1 MVTMSFFFSFFITYL
16 SNASCFIHIKPI
28 SIESPGVT
36 RLLRDSGTTLGSVY
50 TMPEVAFQE
59 SKLRGGNR
67 SLSEHA
73 RLTLYIWIFFLG
85 LGRTPSP
92 ICINKKAK
100 NKTKH
105 TPPPQI
111 SSHYKPIYYKPITM
125 DCKITNSNEK
135 SSNIYTSLS
144 TKRKKTDLQFLAAS
158 ANRFDFLA
166 LCMTSTILG
175 NECVSTM
182 FIYTSADLQMIVSW
196 PLSKYNL
203 RPYAHYWTRKHWLIS
218 NQK

>member
-16 SNASCFIHIKPI
+16 SNVSCFIHIKPI

-105 TPPPQI
+105 PPQI

-125 DCKITNSNEK
+125 DCTITNSNEK
-135 SSNIYTSLS
+135 ILKYIYFLVNEKVKDRLAVSCCLRKSFWLLGTLHDLYYSRKWMCIYYVYIHVCWPTNDRVVTSIKIQSTSLCS
-144 TKRKKTDLQFLAAS
+144 LLDS
-158 ANRFDFLA
+158 
-166 LCMTSTILG
+166 
-175 NECVSTM
+175 
-182 FIYTSADLQMIVSW
+182 
-196 PLSKYNL
+196 
-203 RPYAHYWTRKHWLIS
+203 
-218 NQK
+218 

>member
-16 SNASCFIHIKPI
+16 SNVSCFIHIKPI

-73 RLTLYIWIFFLG
+73 RLTLYIWIFLLG

-105 TPPPQI
+105 PPQI

-125 DCKITNSNEK
+125 DCTITNSNEK
-135 SSNIYTSLS
+135 ILKYIYFLVNEKEKDRLAVSCCL
-144 TKRKKTDLQFLAAS
+144 RKSFWL
-158 ANRFDFLA
+158 
-166 LCMTSTILG
+166 LG
-175 NECVSTM
+175 TLHEWM

>member
-16 SNASCFIHIKPI
+16 SNVSCFIHIKPI

-73 RLTLYIWIFFLG
+73 RLTLYIWIFLLG

-100 NKTKH
+100 NKIKH
-105 TPPPQI
+105 TPLQI

-125 DCKITNSNEK
+125 DCTITNSNEK
-135 SSNIYTSLS
+135 ILKYIYFLVNEKEKDRLAVSCCL
-144 TKRKKTDLQFLAAS
+144 RKSFWL
-158 ANRFDFLA
+158 
-166 LCMTSTILG
+166 LG
-175 NECVSTM
+175 TLHEWM

>member
-16 SNASCFIHIKPI
+16 SNVSCFIHIKPI

-73 RLTLYIWIFFLG
+73 RLTLYIWIFLLG

-105 TPPPQI
+105 TPLQI

-125 DCKITNSNEK
+125 DCTITNSNEK
-135 SSNIYTSLS
+135 ILKYIYFLVNEKEKDRLAVSCCL
-144 TKRKKTDLQFLAAS
+144 RKSFWL
-158 ANRFDFLA
+158 
-166 LCMTSTILG
+166 LG
-175 NECVSTM
+175 TLHEWM

>member
-16 SNASCFIHIKPI
+16 SNVSCFIHIKPI

-73 RLTLYIWIFFLG
+73 RLTLYIWIFLLG

-105 TPPPQI
+105 IPLQI

-125 DCKITNSNEK
+125 DCTITNSNEK
-135 SSNIYTSLS
+135 ILKYIYFLVNEKEKDRLAVSCCL
-144 TKRKKTDLQFLAAS
+144 RKSFWL
-158 ANRFDFLA
+158 
-166 LCMTSTILG
+166 LG
-175 NECVSTM
+175 TLHEWM

-196 PLSKYNL
+196 PLL

>member
-1 MVTMSFFFSFFITYL
+1 MSFFFSFFITYL
-16 SNASCFIHIKPI
+16 SNVSCFIHIKPI

-105 TPPPQI
+105 TPPLKFPVIINQFI
-111 SSHYKPIYYKPITM
+111 INQSLWIAQLQTAMK
-125 DCKITNSNEK
+125 K

-144 TKRKKTDLQFLAAS
+144 TKR
-158 ANRFDFLA
+158 
-166 LCMTSTILG
+166 
-175 NECVSTM
+175 
-182 FIYTSADLQMIVSW
+182 
-196 PLSKYNL
+196 
-203 RPYAHYWTRKHWLIS
+203 
-218 NQK
+218 

>member
-16 SNASCFIHIKPI
+16 SNVSCFIHIKPI
-28 SIESPGVT
+28 SIESPWVT

-59 SKLRGGNR
+59 SKLCGGDR

-105 TPPPQI
+105 TPPLKFPVIINQFIINQSLWIAKLQTAMKNPQI
-111 SSHYKPIYYKPITM
+111 YILPCQRKGKRPTCSFLLPPQIVL
-125 DCKITNSNEK
+125 
-135 SSNIYTSLS
+135 TSWH
-144 TKRKKTDLQFLAAS
+144 S
-158 ANRFDFLA
+158 A
-166 LCMTSTILG
+166 
-175 NECVSTM
+175 
-182 FIYTSADLQMIVSW
+182 W
-196 PLSKYNL
+196 PLL
-203 RPYAHYWTRKHWLIS
+203 F
-218 NQK
+218 